1 MERFRPNIV
10 IDGVDAY
17 DEDRIHELRVGSS
30 TLRIVKP
37 CTRCSITT
45 TDQQRGAVDGVEPL
59 RRSRNIASTEL
70 RGVTFGQNVI
80 VVAGSRRGAA
90 RRAALDVVW
99 K

>member
-1 MERFRPNIV
+1 
-10 IDGVDAY
+10 
-17 DEDRIHELRVGSS
+17 LRAGPV

-45 TDQQRGAVDGVEPL
+45 TDQQQGAVDGIEPL
-59 RRSRNIASTEL
+59 NTLKEYRFDSHL

-80 VVAGSRRGAA
+80 VISGVGETLSVGQPF
-90 RRAALDVVW
+90 DVVW